1 MWRLC
6 GPPGFAAISWDL
18 GGPLL
23 NGNPGRVRF
32 ALRPATRPLLPL
44 ASLGLA
50 KPSRALASAGKA
62 RLRLRDH
69 GSPTSTPRDYGE
81 SLRDLQAKILATASS
96 HSDGC

>member
-6 GPPGFAAISWDL
+6 GPPGFAAISWDP
-18 GGPLL
+18 GGPLF
-23 NGNPGRVRF
+23 NGNPGRV
-32 ALRPATRPLLPL
+32 P
-44 ASLGLA
+44 